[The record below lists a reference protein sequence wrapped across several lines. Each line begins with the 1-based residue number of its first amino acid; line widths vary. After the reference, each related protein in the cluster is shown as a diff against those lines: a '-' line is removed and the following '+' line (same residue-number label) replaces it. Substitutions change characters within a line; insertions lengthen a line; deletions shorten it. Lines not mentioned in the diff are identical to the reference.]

1 MMVALGIYVRRW
13 QRTLRRWMRNPRV
26 HALAQ
31 TAAYIGSGFLLSAAS
46 LGNMAQ
52 PLTLGL
58 LCAVSG
64 WPAVLI
70 AAGGMAGHMLFW
82 GSLGTQGVLWL
93 CLGLVAAIMLG
104 GKDFL
109 RAMPLLMPALSGVI
123 VAVSGVVFG
132 MLFQETAPILMY
144 FLRIAL
150 AVLSTMLFTAILEKR
165 DPVVQWLVCGVAV
178 LALAQVIPIP
188 YLGFGYIAAGV
199 LAAMGAFPAAALA
212 GLALDLA
219 QVTPTPMTAVLCLAY
234 MLRLIPG
241 VKRGV
246 LCAAGGTVYV
256 IVMMLCGTFDLQ
268 PLPGLLLGGFVA
280 YWIPGKSGL
289 SHRRGETGFAQVRLE
304 LASSVLSETQR
315 LLMDVEEHPIDE
327 EAIIA
332 RATDRAC
339 SSCAFRNKCKDK
351 KQKLPVELLHK
362 PLGNGGALPLSCR
375 KSGRLLQE
383 LRRGQEQLR
392 AIRADRD
399 RREEYRAA
407 VTQQYRFLSDYLQD
421 LSDALAQ
428 RTDPP
433 RQFYQPELAMCSAAR
448 EGTNGDRCLVFAGV
462 ECKYYIVLCDG
473 MGTGPE
479 AARDGKTVG
488 NMLKKLLSAGFPPE
502 FALRSVNSLCALQGR
517 AGAVTIDVA
526 ELRLDTGKATLYK
539 WGAAPSYLISKGA
552 AIKIGTATPPP
563 GLSVTD
569 CRETVE
575 QLSLRRGE
583 MLILLSDGAEG
594 EESLRH
600 CLEGAALPPGE
611 LAAKIL
617 SCSAGGRA
625 DDATV
630 AVVRLNSM
638 PTPT

>member
-13 QRTLRRWMRNPRV
+13 QRTLRRWMLSPRF
-26 HALAQ
+26 HTMAQ
-31 TAAYIGSGFLLSAAS
+31 TAAYILAGLLLSAAS
-46 LGNMAQ
+46 LGNSAQ

-58 LCAVSG
+58 LCSVSG

-70 AAGGMAGHMLFW
+70 TAGGMAGYLLFW
-82 GSLGTQGVLWL
+82 GSIGTQGVLWL

-104 GKDFL
+104 GRSFL
-109 RAMPLLMPALSGVI
+109 RNMPLLMPALAGVI
-123 VAVSGVVFG
+123 TAVSGVVFQL
-132 MLFQETAPILMY
+132 LFQETAPLLIYL
-144 FLRIAL
+144 LRVAL
-150 AVLSTMLFTAILEKR
+150 AALSARLFTAILEKR
-165 DPVVQWLVCGVAV
+165 DPVVQWLVCGAAV

-188 YLGFGYIAAGV
+188 YLGFGYIAAGI
-199 LAAMGAFPAAALA
+199 LAAVGAFPAAALA

-219 QVTPTPMTAVLCLAY
+219 QITPTPMTAVLCLAY
-234 MLRLIPG
+234 MLRLIPKM
-241 VKRGV
+241 KRGT
-246 LCAAGGTVYV
+246 LCVASGAVYV
-256 IVMMLCGTFDLQ
+256 AVMLLCGSFDLQ
-268 PLPGLLLGGFVA
+268 PLPGLLIGGFIS
-280 YWIPGKSGL
+280 YWIPGQAGL

-304 LASSVLSETQR
+304 MVSSVLSETAR
-315 LLMDVEEHPIDE
+315 ILLDVEEYPIDE
-327 EAIIA
+327 EAIVA
-332 RATDRAC
+332 RAAERAC
-339 SSCAFRNKCKDK
+339 NGCPYRNKCKDQG
-351 KQKLPVELLHK
+351 QKLPVSLLHK
-362 PLGNGGALPLSCR
+362 PLGNGASLPLSCR

-407 VTQQYRFLSDYLQD
+407 VTQQYRFLSEYLQD
-421 LSDALAQ
+421 LSDTLAQ

-433 RQFYQPELAMCSAAR
+433 RQFYQPELAVCSAAR
-448 EGTNGDRCLVFAGV
+448 EGANGDRCLVFAGV

-479 AARDGKTVG
+479 AARDGKIIG
-488 NMLKKLLSAGFPPE
+488 NMLKKLLSAGYPPE

-517 AGAVTIDVA
+517 AGAVTIDLA

-594 EESLRH
+594 EESLRR
-600 CLEGAALPPGE
+600 CLEDASQPPGE
-611 LAAKIL
+611 LAARIL
-617 SCSAGGRA
+617 SCSRAEGA

-630 AVVRLNSM
+630 AVVRLTSL

>member
-13 QRTLRRWMRNPRV
+13 QRTLRRWMLSPRF
-26 HALAQ
+26 HTLAQ
-31 TAAYIGSGFLLSAAS
+31 TAAYIVSGLLLSAAS
-46 LGNMAQ
+46 LGNAAQ

-70 AAGGMAGHMLFW
+70 TAGGMAGYLLFW
-82 GSLGTQGVLWL
+82 GSAGTQGVLWL
-93 CLGLVAAIMLG
+93 CLGLMAVVVLG
-104 GKDFL
+104 GRSFL
-109 RAMPLLMPALSGVI
+109 RNMPLLMPALAGVI
-123 VAVSGVVFG
+123 TAVSGVVFQL
-132 MLFQETAPILMY
+132 LFGETDPLLIYL
-144 FLRIAL
+144 LRVAIA
-150 AVLSTMLFTAILEKR
+150 VFSTRLFTAVLEKR
-165 DPVVQWLVCGVAV
+165 DPVVQWLVCGAAV

-188 YLGFGYIAAGV
+188 YLGFGYIAAGI
-199 LAAMGAFPAAALA
+199 LAGAGAFPAAALA

-219 QVTPTPMTAVLCLAY
+219 QITPTPMTAVLCLAY
-234 MLRLIPG
+234 LLRLIPG
-241 VKRGV
+241 IKRGAICV
-246 LCAAGGTVYV
+246 ASGMVYV
-256 IVMMLCGTFDLQ
+256 AVMLLCGVYDLQ
-268 PLPGLLLGGFVA
+268 PLPGLLIGGFVS
-280 YWIPGKSGL
+280 YWVPGGLGL

-304 LASSVLSETQR
+304 MVSSVLGQTQR
-315 LLMDVEEHPIDE
+315 LLMDVEEYPIDE
-327 EAIIA
+327 EAIVA
-332 RATDRAC
+332 RAAEKAC
-339 SSCAFRNKCKDK
+339 NGCAYRNKCKD
-351 KQKLPVELLHK
+351 QGQNIPVSVLHK
-362 PLGNGGALPLSCR
+362 PLGNGAGLPNSCR
-375 KSGRLLQE
+375 KSGRLVQE

-407 VTQQYRFLSDYLQD
+407 VGQQYHFLSEYLQD
-421 LSDALAQ
+421 LSDTLAQ

-433 RQFYQPELAMCSAAR
+433 RQFYQPELAVCSAAR
-448 EGTNGDRCLVFAGV
+448 EGANGDRCLVFAGV

-479 AARDGKTVG
+479 AARDGRIMG
-488 NMLKKLLSAGFPPE
+488 NMLKKLLSAGYPAE

-517 AGAVTIDVA
+517 AGAVTIDLA

-583 MLILLSDGAEG
+583 MLILVSDGAEG
-594 EESLRH
+594 EESLHR
-600 CLEGAALPPGE
+600 CLEDASQPPGE
-611 LAAKIL
+611 LAARIL
-617 SCSAGGRA
+617 SYSRGSGA

-630 AVVRLNSM
+630 AVVRLNSL